1 MSLLSIIRRLRHFY
15 YDHRANRFTREH
27 PRYAKYQIGE
37 YTYGFPQVFDWNE
50 GTTLRIGKYCSMAK
64 GVRIFL
70 GGGHRIDWVTTFPF
84 MAFFRTSF
92 HRLVPGSGQ
101 VPGSGGRSGA
111 IGTDAVGATDVG
123 SALAI
128 LSRCRVVIGN
138 DVWIGADAMILSGVT
153 VGDGAVI
160 GAGSVVTKS
169 VPPYAAVAGN
179 PARVIKMRF
188 SPEQIERLLQIRW
201 WDWPRE
207 HVVAAL
213 PLLLSSQIDEFI
225 HWAQQHGAA

>member
-84 MAFFRTSF
+84 MAFFEEAK
-92 HRLVPGSGQ
+92 GY
-101 VPGSGGRSGA
+101 GGHPISKG
-111 IGTDAVGATDVG
+111 D
-123 SALAI
+123 
-128 LSRCRVVIGN
+128 VVIGN